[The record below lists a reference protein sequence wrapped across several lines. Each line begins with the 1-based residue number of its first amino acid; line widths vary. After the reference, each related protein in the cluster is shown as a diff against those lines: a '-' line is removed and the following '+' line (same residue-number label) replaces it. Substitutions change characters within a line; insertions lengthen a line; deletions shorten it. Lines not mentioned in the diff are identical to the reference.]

1 MGKLTMNNNWKTSV
15 GELLGIFREA
25 LLAIIPWLEK
35 AKIKWKEGEA
45 YDDWD
50 NIAEALY
57 KNIVCSSL
65 AGEIVCKYTIAEYN
79 FDYDDYA
86 SIDFIEVRS
95 KGTSG
100 KKFAFVSFQ
109 SNSSP
114 LDSVKV
120 AELNKKDQVVG
131 YSSLKFDSLEFFFVK
146 NINGKK
152 EVIDNIGVEF

>member
-1 MGKLTMNNNWKTSV
+1 MSKKLKISV
-15 GELLGIFREA
+15 NE
-25 LLAIIPWLEK
+25 LLAILRGALLSIIPWIEK

-50 NIAEALY
+50 NIADTLY

-65 AGEIVCKYTIAEYN
+65 TGEVASDYSIAKYNLQYENYT
-79 FDYDDYA
+79 

-95 KGTSG
+95 KGYSEN
-100 KKFAFVSFQ
+100 KFAFIAFQ

-114 LDSVKV
+114 LDTIRV
-120 AELNKKDQVVG
+120 AELDKTNKVVG
-131 YSSLKFDSLEFFFVK
+131 YTNLKFESLEFVFVK

-152 EVIDNIGVEF
+152 DALDSVEVIL